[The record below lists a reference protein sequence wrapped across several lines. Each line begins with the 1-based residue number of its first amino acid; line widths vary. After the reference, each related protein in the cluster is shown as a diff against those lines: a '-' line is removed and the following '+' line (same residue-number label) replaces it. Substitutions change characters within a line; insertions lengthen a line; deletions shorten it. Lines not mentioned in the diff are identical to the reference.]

1 MQLSVSKGATQRPL
15 KQQPRIDYGSLPF
28 QLLGFVQHERILTLA
43 SHGTVTRLGLAAA
56 YHYLDSGV
64 LPDTEPDCTMRDMDL
79 ALRSMAT
86 LPSVAL
92 EIGRQRGFLSTS
104 TAAVG
109 HTVSRLNIPIPSMLD
124 KIELSPVVNAGVASC
139 TPAAAIFQKVYVSS
153 GPKLSNLFRY
163 KEIDQYSY
171 SSFVTS

>member
-1 MQLSVSKGATQRPL
+1 M
-15 KQQPRIDYGSLPF
+15 
-28 QLLGFVQHERILTLA
+28 QLLGFVQHERILSLA

-56 YHYLDSGV
+56 YYYLDSGV
-64 LPDTEPDCTMRDMDL
+64 LPNTEPDCAFQDMDL
-79 ALRSMAT
+79 ALLSMAS

-109 HTVSRLNIPIPSMLD
+109 HTVSRLNIPIPSTF
-124 KIELSPVVNAGVASC
+124 ESFC
-139 TPAAAIFQKVYVSS
+139 Y
-153 GPKLSNLFRY
+153 R
-163 KEIDQYSY
+163 EIDQYSD